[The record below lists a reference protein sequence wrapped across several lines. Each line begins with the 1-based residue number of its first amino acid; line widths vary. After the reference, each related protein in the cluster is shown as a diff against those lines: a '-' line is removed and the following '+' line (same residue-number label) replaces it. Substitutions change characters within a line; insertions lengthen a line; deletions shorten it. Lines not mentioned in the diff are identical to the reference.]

1 MEPSGLVQEKPAEV
15 GWIYLQASMQQQDSK
30 RVASVAELSLQ
41 VSEESEPEQSRL
53 RSKTVLKSPQRS
65 VGMEGSTSSA
75 SCSRNWFLTGLRL
88 GAYNEI
94 TDKWTG
100 HKRKTRIATD
110 ALPHLPKIGPKTE
123 WDERGQHNHKISWSQ
138 EKQHLENQKNET
150 TNHIQPEKHSE
161 IPGYRQHQ
169 RQQVENAT
177 FARNQHVYRPYA
189 GGWR

>member
-1 MEPSGLVQEKPAEV
+1 MDIPPGINAATRLEESRKCGGALSPGVRRLRARTIKIAVKDRVKVTAKKCRNGGINLISQLLKELVPYRVAVGSIQQNNTKGLVTKGKLA
-15 GWIYLQASMQQQDSK
+15 LQQTPF
-30 RVASVAELSLQ
+30 LIC
-41 VSEESEPEQSRL
+41 PRL
-53 RSKTVLKSPQRS
+53 DQRQ
-65 VGMEGSTSSA
+65 
-75 SCSRNWFLTGLRL
+75 
-88 GAYNEI
+88 
-94 TDKWTG
+94 
-100 HKRKTRIATD
+100 
-110 ALPHLPKIGPKTE
+110 

-177 FARNQHVYRPYA
+177 TARNQHVYRPYA